1 MMMLLFSGERQVKYD
16 VLTSE
21 LVNITT
27 TTDICCP
34 GFFEKHKGKCKSKFS
49 KTSFKFMKFYPPAMF
64 KIASEMWNDSDG
76 LHAWTIV
83 FLIVYINCVVIGI
96 SCTKTNNY
104 TLSNWFQTKDERLKW
119 NIHGRVFVLN
129 SYQSHIYRCFGF
141 NMFHLFSNDC
151 ICDRGQNNTRYQI

>member
-1 MMMLLFSGERQVKYD
+1 MEPDTQGTGIVYTADKGICQNITWKLESHTVYVNLKHVLKKGDGGERQVKYD

-64 KIASEMWNDSDG
+64 KIASEM
-76 LHAWTIV
+76 
-83 FLIVYINCVVIGI
+83 
-96 SCTKTNNY
+96 
-104 TLSNWFQTKDERLKW
+104 
-119 NIHGRVFVLN
+119 
-129 SYQSHIYRCFGF
+129 
-141 NMFHLFSNDC
+141 
-151 ICDRGQNNTRYQI
+151 